1 LLADAWRTI
10 TYGVLFF
17 VTWRASAPG
26 LTGAHEGGTAVRQLH
41 LYLLGAPRIEG
52 AGVSIQVDTRKAIAL
67 LAYFAVRRE
76 RHQRD
81 ALATFL
87 WPEHDRTHGRTALR
101 RTLYA
106 LRKAVGSDW
115 LIADRECAGL
125 DPSADLWLDVEQFHS
140 HLDELQ
146 GHGHPLAD
154 VCPDCIPPLTAAAG
168 LYRGDFMEGFGL
180 NDSLS
185 FDEWQYF
192 QADALRRA
200 YAGALGKLVRC
211 HSAQGAFALAINYGK
226 RWLALDELDEA
237 AHCWLMQLYAWTGQR
252 SAALRQYVVCAQ
264 ALESELG
271 TSPQAATTE
280 LHQAIKRGPV
290 RAPPIDPRFQR
301 ATETV
306 EVQPQPHSISRK
318 LPVHRPL
325 PSPEQGAERVG
336 IIRCPNCGD
345 SSPPGT
351 AFCRVCG
358 SRLLLHCLSCGAAVP
373 VDAAFCGQCGAR
385 LAKAP
390 TPAHAQLRGERRR
403 ATFIHVRVHEA
414 TALAERIGIEPWAE
428 VVNQLYHILGAEV
441 HRFGGEVDQYHGNG
455 LLASFGTRVAHED
468 DPERA
473 VRAALAMQDAV
484 RRWAAELRKRDKIE
498 LCLQVGVH
506 TGEVIATG
514 VPDGGQQGPDT
525 AIGRALAL
533 AAQMADAAEQGTVL
547 VSDSTFRQVRPLFE
561 WESMGEVVVEGMSGP
576 IAVYRPLVAKFLP
589 GKPRG
594 IEGLS
599 SPLVGRDAELGA
611 LQRAVER
618 VRAGVGGI
626 VTLVGEAGIGK
637 SRLVSEVQRLALNRE
652 PSPGLQ
658 WIEGRCLSYTTNV
671 AYQLWL
677 DMLRALL
684 EVGPDDPPSAIR
696 DALGRWLQELCPER
710 FDDVYPYL
718 ERMMLV
724 SREESA
730 EAGLH
735 GLGAESLKAYTFRA
749 VEALVA
755 GAARRG
761 PLVVVCEDLHWA
773 DPTSLELLERLLAL
787 TDRGLLLFIC
797 VFRPQTERDCW
808 RIKETAARRYA
819 HRHTDLVLG
828 PLSDAE
834 SEVLAGYLLRVEGLS
849 PRLRARILD
858 RAEGN
863 PFYVEEILRSLIGDG
878 SIVHDAP
885 TGRWYA
891 ARDVDRIP
899 VPDTLHGLLMA
910 RIDRLE
916 VRPRHV
922 LQLAAVAGRIFSYP
936 VLSVVTGEDA
946 GGTGAEDLEEHL
958 AVLQRAQMIRERSGV
973 PEREYIFKHELT
985 REAAYNSLLRRER
998 CAYHRRVAQ
1007 ALEQLYPNRI
1017 GEQVERLAYHWER
1030 AEEPGAAI
1038 DYLLRAGS
1046 QARAAYANREAI
1058 AHVERGLKLLE
1069 RLPEGHSRARREL
1082 DLLLTLG
1089 IPLTL
1094 IKGHASPEVQE
1105 AYLRARDLCDQLGDE
1120 GQRFSVLVGLRRS
1133 QFMRGELREAR
1144 SSCQQLLS
1152 LARRTGDAVPLSWS
1166 QVLQVETLYWL
1177 GEFAET
1183 HGVLEHHTYAPSFLQ
1198 RRSCLASYGNDP
1210 AVGSQIYGALA
1221 LWHLGCPDR
1230 ARVGM
1235 RRVLDLAEE
1244 LSHPFTTVFALAF
1257 AAMFHQLRRDAEEVQ
1272 SCAAVVLRLSAERGF
1287 TLFSALGTSLHG
1299 WALAQ
1304 LGRVEEG
1311 IVQLQEGIAS
1321 WRAIGGA
1328 AMLPTQLLY
1337 LAEAYGR
1344 AGQVNLALE
1353 TLEDASQLIARTGER
1368 CYEAEVYRLQGEMHV
1383 LRAPGEVEPEA
1394 CFQRAIGVA
1403 RRQDAKSWELRA
1415 STSLA
1420 RLWRAQGKRAEA
1432 REALQGVYGRF
1443 SEGFGDPDLQEARA
1457 LLTALA

>member
-10 TYGVLFF
+10 AYGVPFF

-26 LTGAHEGGTAVRQLH
+26 LAGVHEGGAAVRQLC
-41 LYLLGAPRIEG
+41 LYLLGAPRIECE
-52 AGVSIQVDTRKAIAL
+52 GVPVQVDTRKATAL
-67 LAYFAVRRE
+67 LAYLAVHRE

-81 ALATFL
+81 KLATFL
-87 WPEHDRTHGRTALR
+87 WPEYDRTHGRTALR

-106 LRKAVGSDW
+106 LRKAVGGNW
-115 LIADRECAGL
+115 LIADRQSAGL
-125 DPSADLWLDVEQFHS
+125 VPGAYLWLDVAQFHS
-140 HLDELQ
+140 HLDQLE
-146 GHGHPLAD
+146 GHGHPSTD
-154 VCPDCIPPLTAAAG
+154 VCPDCVPPLTAAAG

-180 NDSLS
+180 RDSLN

-211 HSAQGAFALAINYGK
+211 HSAQGAFALAIHDAK

-237 AHCWLMQLYAWTGQR
+237 AHRWLMQLYAWAGQR
-252 SAALRQYVVCAQ
+252 SAALRQYVACAQ
-264 ALESELG
+264 ALERELG

-280 LHQAIKRGPV
+280 LHQVIESDSV
-290 RAPPIDPRFQR
+290 CAPPIDPRFQR
-301 ATETV
+301 APEAA
-306 EVQPQPHSISRK
+306 EVQPQPPSTSGK
-318 LPVHRPL
+318 LPVHRPRL
-325 PSPEQGAERVG
+325 ATGQSEERPALV
-336 IIRCPNCGD
+336 RCPNCGD
-345 SSPPGT
+345 SRPPGT

-358 SRLLLHCLSCGAAVP
+358 SRLLLHCPSCGAALP
-373 VDAAFCGQCGAR
+373 VDAAFCGRCGAR
-385 LAKAP
+385 LFNTP
-390 TPAHAQLRGERRR
+390 TPAHVQLTGERRR

-414 TALAERIGIEPWAE
+414 TTLVDEIGIEPWAE
-428 VVNQLYHILGAEV
+428 VVHQLYHILGSEV
-441 HRFGGEVDQYHGNG
+441 HRFGGEVEQYHGDG

-484 RRWAAELRKRDKIE
+484 RRWADMLGERGGIELR
-498 LCLQVGVH
+498 LQVGVH
-506 TGEVIATG
+506 TGEVIAAG
-514 VPDGGQQGPDT
+514 VPDGGQQGLDT
-525 AIGRALAL
+525 AIGRAVTL

-561 WESMGEVVVEGMSGP
+561 WSAMGEVVVEGIRGL
-576 IAVYRPLVAKFLP
+576 IAVYRPLVAKVLP

-594 IEGLS
+594 IAGLDA
-599 SPLVGRDAELGA
+599 PLVGRET
-611 LQRAVER
+611 E
-618 VRAGVGGI
+618 VRALREAIDHLRSGVGGI
-626 VTLVGEAGIGK
+626 VTLIGEAGMGK

-652 PSPGLQ
+652 PCPGLQ
-658 WIEGRCLSYTTNV
+658 WIEGRCLSYTMNV

-696 DALGRWLQELCPER
+696 DALGQWLQELCPER
-710 FDDVYPYL
+710 SGDVYPYL
-718 ERMMLV
+718 ERMMSV

-730 EAGLH
+730 EARLR
-735 GLGAESLKAYTFRA
+735 GLGAESLKAHTFRA
-749 VEALVA
+749 VEALVV
-755 GAARRG
+755 GTARRG
-761 PLVVVCEDLHWA
+761 PLIVVCEDLHWA

-787 TDRGLLLFIC
+787 TDRLPLLFIC
-797 VFRPQTERDCW
+797 VFRPQTERGCW
-808 RIKETAARRYA
+808 RIKETAARHYA

-834 SEVLAGYLLRVEGLS
+834 SEILAGHLLRVEGLS
-849 PRLRARILD
+849 PCLRARILD
-858 RAEGN
+858 RSEGN
-863 PFYVEEILRSLIGDG
+863 PFYVEEILRSLIEDG

-899 VPDTLHGLLMA
+899 VPDTLHGLLVA

-916 VRPRHV
+916 VRSRHV
-922 LQLAAVAGRIFSYP
+922 LQLAAVIGRIFSYP
-936 VLSVVTGEDA
+936 VLAAVAAEDA
-946 GGTGAEDLEEHL
+946 RGIGVDDLEAHL

-998 CAYHRRVAQ
+998 CGYHRRVAQ
-1007 ALEQLYPNRI
+1007 ALERLYPNRI
-1017 GEQVERLAYHWER
+1017 EEQVERLAYHWER

-1038 DYLLRAGS
+1038 DYLMRAGT

-1058 AHVERGLKLLE
+1058 AHLERGLALVE
-1069 RLPEGHSRARREL
+1069 RLPEGRSRVRREL

-1094 IKGHASPEVQE
+1094 TKGHASPEVQE
-1105 AYLRARDLCDQLGDE
+1105 AYLRARDLCEQMGDE
-1120 GQRFSVLVGLRRS
+1120 AQRFLVLVGLRRS

-1152 LARRTGDAVPLSWS
+1152 LARRTGDAVRLSWS

-1183 HGVLEHHTYAPSFLQ
+1183 HGVLEHHTYAPSLLQ

-1221 LWHLGCPDR
+1221 LWHLGYPDR

-1235 RRVLDLAEE
+1235 RRMLDLAEE

-1272 SCAAVVLRLSAERGF
+1272 SCAAVVLRLSTERGF

-1299 WALAQ
+1299 WALAR

-1311 IVQLQEGIAS
+1311 IVQLQEGIAA

-1344 AGQVNLALE
+1344 AGQVDTALE

-1368 CYEAEVYRLQGEMHV
+1368 CYEAEVYRLQGEMHL

-1420 RLWRAQGKRAEA
+1420 RLWRALGKRAEA

-1443 SEGFGDPDLQEARA
+1443 SESFGDLDLREARA
-1457 LLTALA
+1457 LLDALA